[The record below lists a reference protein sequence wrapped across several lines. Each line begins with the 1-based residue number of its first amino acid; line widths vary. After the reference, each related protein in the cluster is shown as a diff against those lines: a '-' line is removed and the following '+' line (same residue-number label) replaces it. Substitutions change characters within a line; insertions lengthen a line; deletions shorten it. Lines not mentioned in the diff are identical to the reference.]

1 MAPPS
6 PAAGCQRR
14 LLRLLLV
21 AGALTHVVT
30 GNGGVTIDVTA
41 RREREL
47 MQMAGSDASGSNASD
62 LALRTKKSE
71 TPSSSSGV
79 GTRSVSDSDAKGGGQ
94 RYDLVAAVS
103 AVAVVI
109 IAALLFVLHRSRK
122 RTREDR
128 DVYKSTSE
136 DEPHH
141 PNQHAHRDGGNESTN
156 SVSST
161 WKVGST
167 NTRTLPR
174 PSSPSLTLSVNDGD
188 PTSSSDT
195 ETLNAIWRD
204 PVIAAARLP
213 FEEIHLR
220 SLMCRGAF
228 GEVFDGMYDGK
239 KVAVKRLLPER
250 RQNIESLE
258 CFMLEV
264 RMMASLNHPR
274 VVTFIGVAWDAMK
287 DLCIV
292 SELMEHGDLR
302 KVIQKWK
309 QKGKSTE
316 WNATKLK
323 IALHVAEALQYLHT
337 LSPKKIIH
345 RDLKSRNVLVD
356 EKWDA
361 KLSDFGVSRERSAH
375 MTRTLTAN
383 VGSSLWMAP
392 EIMLGENYDEK
403 ADIFSF
409 GVVLTEL
416 DTHLLPYHNV
426 TTPDGRH
433 LPEPAILHM
442 VVIGSVQAEFLG
454 TSQADV
460 VALGRQCLSLD
471 PVARPSASELVHRL
485 QTMLTE
491 AATTAVQEQQRFVE

>member
-1 MAPPS
+1 MA
-6 PAAGCQRR
+6 R
-14 LLRLLLV
+14 
-21 AGALTHVVT
+21 
-30 GNGGVTIDVTA
+30 N
-41 RREREL
+41 EREL
-47 MQMAGSDASGSNASD
+47 LQMTTSSDASDSSNMGNNASD
-62 LALRTKKSE
+62 LALRAKKTDMPS
-71 TPSSSSGV
+71 SSSSGV
-79 GTRSVSDSDAKGGGQ
+79 GTRSVSDAKGGGQ

-122 RTREDR
+122 RSRENR
-128 DVYKSTSE
+128 DVYKITSE
-136 DEPHH
+136 DEPGHQ
-141 PNQHAHRDGGNESTN
+141 NQQHRDGDRESAN
-156 SVSST
+156 SMDST

-167 NTRTLPR
+167 NTRTMPR
-174 PSSPSLTLSVNDGD
+174 LSSTSLTLSTSDEN
-188 PTSSSDT
+188 PTNSSDT

-213 FEEIHLR
+213 FEKIQLR
-220 SLMCRGAF
+220 SLICRGAF
-228 GEVFDGMYDGK
+228 GEVFDSVYDGK

-250 RQNIESLE
+250 RENIESLE
-258 CFMLEV
+258 YFMMEV

-274 VVTFIGVAWDAMK
+274 VVTFVGVAWDAMK

-309 QKGKSTE
+309 QKGESTG

-323 IALHVAEALQYLHT
+323 IALHVAEALEYLHG

-356 EKWDA
+356 KHWDA
-361 KLSDFGVSRERSAH
+361 KLSDFGVSRERSAY

-416 DTHLLPYHNV
+416 DTHLLPYHDV

-442 VVIGSVQAEFLG
+442 VVIGSVQAGFLA

-460 VALGRQCLSLD
+460 VALGRQCLALD
-471 PVARPSASELVHRL
+471 PTARPSASELVLRL
-485 QTMLTE
+485 QTMLME
-491 AATTAVQEQQRFVE
+491 ATAVQEPEQVVE